1 MKNSDNMSRILCK
14 GAKEDGSPCQPN
26 GLSQFDGCCIAHD
39 PADKTLQQRSRGGN
53 TAAVSAQ
60 QNKYG
65 IESLIVQGL
74 ATLRQNQTQDAA
86 EPALTDVG
94 RRRPGL
100 QRLTSYTPEGIDRT
114 KDLLSCPSIHRHRW
128 TAALSALSTMRASI
142 EEALEDLARDLA
154 PARDALTSHILSEL
168 PAGVKTGPVPDPLP
182 GKSKSTIKILESQR
196 EQVERL
202 IRTFEVRF
210 EDELEG
216 HLLERTATGHA

>member
-74 ATLRQNQTQDAA
+74 ATLRPKQTQDAA

-114 KDLLSCPSIHRHRW
+114 KDLLSCPSIHRHDGPPRSVPYPRCAHPSKKLW
-128 TAALSALSTMRASI
+128 K
-142 EEALEDLARDLA
+142 
-154 PARDALTSHILSEL
+154 TSHAISRRTRRLDQPHPQRIARRCKDRPRAR
-168 PAGVKTGPVPDPLP
+168 PAPRQIQIDHKNL
-182 GKSKSTIKILESQR
+182 GKSAR
-196 EQVERL
+196 A
-202 IRTFEVRF
+202 
-210 EDELEG
+210 G
-216 HLLERTATGHA
+216 RTAYPYI